1 MSEQKPKDNQLAVIK
16 ELGMESLAKNEESDI
31 HIINIIG
38 QVEGHTELPP
48 QNKTTKYEHVIPQ
61 LVAIEESKSIRGFL
75 LIMNTA
81 GGDVEAGL
89 AIAEMI
95 SSMTKPSVSLVLG
108 GGHSIGVPLAV
119 SADYSFITET
129 ASMTIHPVKMNGMV
143 VTIPQTLEYFNKV
156 QDRILHFIC
165 KHSHIEVR
173 HLRRLMVNAGD
184 IANETGTLLIGK
196 EAVKVGIIDSVGG
209 LCDALSKLKQLI
221 AKKEG
226 ENAYSKEKKL
236 SSEEKK

>member
-1 MSEQKPKDNQLAVIK
+1 MDEQKQNDNRIEAIK
-16 ELGMESLAKNEESDI
+16 ELGMNSLTKSEESDI
-31 HIINIIG
+31 HMINIIG

-48 QNKTTKYEHVIPQ
+48 QNKTTKYEHIIPQ
-61 LVAIEESKSIRGFL
+61 LIAIEQSKSIRGFL
-75 LIMNTA
+75 IILNTA

-119 SADYSFITET
+119 SADYSFIVQT

-143 VTIPQTLEYFNKV
+143 VTLPQTLEYFNKV

-165 KHSHIEVR
+165 KHSHIELKR
-173 HLRRLMVNAGD
+173 LRALMINAGD
-184 IANETGTLLIGK
+184 IANEAGTLLIGK
-196 EAVKVGIIDSVGG
+196 EAVKAGIIDKVGG
-209 LCDALSKLKQLI
+209 LSDAISKLRQLI
-221 AKKEG
+221 G
-226 ENAYSKEKKL
+226 ENDKRADVSKEKK
-236 SSEEKK
+236 SVSEGKR